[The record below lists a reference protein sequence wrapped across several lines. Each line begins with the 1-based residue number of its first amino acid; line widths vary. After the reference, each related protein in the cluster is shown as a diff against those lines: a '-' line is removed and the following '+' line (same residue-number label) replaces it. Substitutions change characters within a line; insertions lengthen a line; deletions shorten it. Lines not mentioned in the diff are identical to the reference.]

1 MAGIVYSLCALT
13 SLVCTLLLLRSY
25 KQTRYRLL
33 LWAGICFCGI
43 TLNNVLLVADKLIF
57 PDLDFVVW
65 RHMISLVALLFLIY
79 GLIFDE

>member
-13 SLVCTLLLLRSY
+13 SFVCTLMLLRSY
-25 KQTRYRLL
+25 KQSRYRLL

-43 TLNNVLLVADKLIF
+43 TINNMLLVADKLIF
-57 PDLDFVVW
+57 PQIDLVVW
-65 RHMISLVALLFLIY
+65 RHMITLIALLFLIY